1 MSNWGLFWK
10 SLVLFFRITY
20 VLSVGFKIAPL
31 GKSVFLCWDIK
42 TTQILPENLLKAAIV
57 YILSFD
63 LLTFSNIC
71 TVTYVTV
78 ECVELNWLCNHVKKV
93 RSRQASISINSC
105 AELSKT
111 QLFPVG
117 IVNHFFVEMCEWWNY
132 SKTTIYSLYSKI
144 IYNNIWHN
152 LY

>member
-1 MSNWGLFWK
+1 M
-10 SLVLFFRITY
+10 
-20 VLSVGFKIAPL
+20 
-31 GKSVFLCWDIK
+31 
-42 TTQILPENLLKAAIV
+42 LKAAII

-71 TVTYVTV
+71 TVSYVTV

-93 RSRQASISINSC
+93 RSRQASISINSS

-152 LY
+152 LYEVKIICANLYEISLCHWNIFYIIWIWMQVINF